1 MSKYKRS
8 KSKRKKSQSII
19 PWILIGSGVIIISVL
34 AFFLWPKSNQTTQ
47 AEPETRGGFSAIPIE
62 VNFPAPDVT
71 VSDLDGNPVSLSD
84 YRGQVILLNNWA
96 TWCPPCKAEMPTLQA
111 YYEDH
116 HHQDFMIVAIEAGD
130 SIPNVASFVDYF
142 GLTFDVLADP
152 TTATLT
158 AFRNGSLPNSYVI
171 DENGIV
177 RLAWTGAIS
186 REVLEEHVTPLLEN

>member
-8 KSKRKKSQSII
+8 KSKRKKSQNII
-19 PWILIGSGVIIISVL
+19 PWILIGSGVIVISVL

-71 VSDLDGNPVSLSD
+71 VSDLDGNPVALSD

-116 HHQDFMIVAIEAGD
+116 HNQNFMIVAIEAGD

-171 DENGIV
+171 DENGFV